1 MNILSRVLC
10 ITVVSLSV
18 TLSSS
23 AVARTPEPP
32 LRALQIVEAVWK
44 VQSLSFAYSGYAT
57 IYSCDALLDK
67 VRAILQILGARETLR
82 IRSWG
87 CTDMVTHGRMDITL
101 ESPVEATPENILALT
116 TYDSTQELVARMRN
130 EQLTSAEDVRRFPAT
145 WKTISMS
152 RDRQLKLG
160 PSDCELV
167 DQLSRDVLPRMAIR
181 VEHDRLRCSAV
192 FGNIGQPQLRVAA
205 LVAAT
210 GAELGMTLA
219 KIAKI
224 AFEKFRI
231 LLNWRS
237 WRSWR
242 ENLLNQLPF
251 APAPTQSL
259 RASSAITSGNS
270 SGKNS
275 FAPSIRRTPR
285 EFGSRRSR

>member
-23 AVARTPEPP
+23 AAARTPEPP

-57 IYSCDALLDK
+57 IYSCDALRDK
-67 VRAILQILGARETLR
+67 VRAILQILGARETLQ

-101 ESPVEATPENILALT
+101 ESPVEATPENIVALT
-116 TYDSTQELVARMRN
+116 TYDSTQELVARMRK
-130 EQLTSAEDVRRFPAT
+130 ERLTSAEDVRRFPAT

-192 FGNIGQPQLRVAA
+192 FGNVGQPQLRVAA
-205 LVAAT
+205 LVA
-210 GAELGMTLA
+210 LP
-219 KIAKI
+219 
-224 AFEKFRI
+224 EK
-231 LLNWRS
+231 
-237 WRSWR
+237 
-242 ENLLNQLPF
+242 NQ
-251 APAPTQSL
+251 
-259 RASSAITSGNS
+259 
-270 SGKNS
+270 
-275 FAPSIRRTPR
+275 
-285 EFGSRRSR
+285 E